1 METLEL
7 ELVQGGAR
15 FKNAKHLRDTLNNPQ
30 KLLKKIGSVILVASQ
45 RSFDEQRLGENVW
58 PARYPNQ
65 QSPKINVA
73 AALRLLNE
81 GASLPKGGHSI
92 FKDRPALKGHTMDLR
107 KSLAKNNADAMKMVG
122 PLTVE
127 VGSNLPYAP
136 NMQFGIKSEQPVTGT
151 AKTTLANWLR
161 LARQRRRR
169 IASYDA
175 GKKTWV
181 QKSLVLRYGTWWRR
195 LWGISGQQTHKGTA
209 KPKKR
214 KKKQGGKIEAS
225 KPGTPKASRSRG
237 GGSESRHALKGDA
250 APQFEQATE
259 IIQALGK
266 LKFLFGRSTLITTPV
281 ARPFIGI
288 TKELGSQIRDMV
300 EKAVGDQQ
308 AADAQ
313 RQQDFRAQAPR
324 RKKRGD

>member
-15 FKNAKHLRDTLNNPQ
+15 FKNAKHLKDTLDNPQ
-30 KLLKKIGSVILVASQ
+30 KLLKRIGGVILVASQ

-107 KSLAKNNADAMKMVG
+107 NSLAKNNADAMKMVG

-127 VGSNLPYAP
+127 VGSNLPYAN

-161 LARQRRRR
+161 LARQRRRK
-169 IASYDA
+169 IASYDI
-175 GKKTWV
+175 GTKTWV
-181 QKSLVLRYGTWWRR
+181 QK
-195 LWGISGQQTHKGTA
+195 GTA
-209 KPKKR
+209 KSRYVSPATRMKR
-214 KKKQGGKIEAS
+214 KKKKRGGRIEAP
-225 KPGTPKASRSRG
+225 KKGTPKASRLKRG
-237 GGSESRHALKGDA
+237 AEASRHALKGDA
-250 APQFEQATE
+250 KPQFEQATE
-259 IIQALGK
+259 TLQALEK
-266 LKFLFGRSTLITTPV
+266 LKFLFGRSTLITTPI

-288 TKELGSQIRDMV
+288 TKELASQIRDMV
-300 EKAVGDQQ
+300 EQAVGDQQ